1 MPGFDRRGPAGMGPM
16 TGWGRG
22 RCTQYGSRGGR
33 QPFGPWFGRGG
44 AGRAWRQRHWGYGR
58 PQRGWGGFPRSQESY
73 YEDFYTRDEEM
84 AILREEAA
92 ILKEQLNAID
102 ERLKGLET
110 DKGDES

>member
-1 MPGFDRRGPAGMGPM
+1 
-16 TGWGRG
+16 
-22 RCTQYGSRGGR
+22 
-33 QPFGPWFGRGG
+33 
-44 AGRAWRQRHWGYGR
+44 
-58 PQRGWGGFPRSQESY
+58 
-73 YEDFYTRDEEM
+73 M